1 MSGEGFPWAKVI
13 SYFLWILGLAVI
25 LVDLSYHEFLVHRR
39 KLKWR
44 EILERSSF
52 LRPIHVGGTLILA
65 GLAGSIQNPF
75 LAGLMGVAAFLLFI
89 LFGKDKRIMRKI
101 RRKLR

>member
-25 LVDLSYHEFLVHRR
+25 LADFGYHVFLVHRR
-39 KLKWR
+39 KLKWK
-44 EILERSSF
+44 EIFEWSSF
-52 LRPIHVGGTLILA
+52 LRPIHVGATLILA

-75 LAGLMGVAAFLLFI
+75 LAGLMGVAAFLLFL
-89 LFGKDKRIMRKI
+89 LFGKDKKLMRKI
-101 RRKLR
+101 KRKLR

>member
-1 MSGEGFPWAKVI
+1 MKVI
-13 SYFLWILGLAVI
+13 SYFVWILGLAVI
-25 LVDLSYHEFLVHRR
+25 LADFGYHDFLVRRR
-39 KLKWR
+39 KLQWK

-65 GLAGSIQNPF
+65 GLAGSIQSPF
-75 LAGLMGVAAFLLFI
+75 LAGLMGVAAFLLFM
-89 LFGKDKRIMRKI
+89 LFGKDKRLMRKI